1 MLRRVCLLLPALL
14 VLTAAAARAQRG
26 PYTPAPGSAERKAIT
41 DALRAPVERELR
53 QKVVFKVDRL
63 KVQGGWA
70 FLSGVPQTPDGGQL
84 DYKATPYRQQVE
96 EGMFDDGVVALLRKQ
111 GGRWRVVKYVVG
123 ATDVPYVT
131 WDKDYKAPAA
141 IFK

>member
-1 MLRRVCLLLPALL
+1 MLKRVCLLLPALL
-14 VLTAAAARAQRG
+14 LTAAAALAQKG
-26 PYTPAPGSAERKAIT
+26 AYTPAPGSAERKAINE
-41 DALRAPVERELR
+41 ALRAPVERELG
-53 QKVVFKVDRL
+53 QKVVFKVDQL

-70 FLSGVPQTPDGGQL
+70 FLRGVPQTPAGGQL
-84 DYKATPYRQQVE
+84 DYKATSYRQQVE

-111 GGRWRVVKYVVG
+111 GGRWRVVKYVIG
-123 ATDVPYVT
+123 ATDVPYVS